1 MGMAASQARLL
12 TITARIHDVEY
23 QAQSIQNAKI
33 QLATQ
38 SDQVYNEYLEALD
51 ATTLTVSDWQGNP
64 IVATFNTLC
73 GKNAVDSGNQY
84 ALKDEKGRLIVEEE
98 IKDAYD
104 NYIDDGGKDDPYAF
118 AMYMLNDE
126 CIGNLDDGTFDENL
140 SDAQTEVAE
149 ENSNDSS
156 LNSLKESMQKILD
169 DAEVSDYNDLD
180 EESRA
185 EYDELEKAYNYKL
198 YNNYAEQV
206 YYKATSG
213 ETDFDQEMFDYY
225 VNIYKQIQAAGG
237 NCISISDYNGLNG
250 DAATDSDWL
259 TNMVKAGKITIDIVN
274 KDNKT
279 GELTFSSTSPSSDT
293 YVGYTESTAI
303 DSKALAKAE
312 AEYEYKMK
320 QIDQKDEKFDMIVS
334 NPPYIPPQDR
344 EGLQI
349 EVKDHEP
356 AAALFTQDEKGLEFY
371 IKITSEA
378 HKYMT
383 QNASLIY
390 EVGINQA
397 ENVMEIMKNNGYK
410 DINYLTD
417 LSGIKRV
424 VYGILENK

>member
-1 MGMAASQARLL
+1 
-12 TITARIHDVEY
+12 
-23 QAQSIQNAKI
+23 
-33 QLATQ
+33 
-38 SDQVYNEYLEALD
+38 
-51 ATTLTVSDWQGNP
+51 
-64 IVATFNTLC
+64 
-73 GKNAVDSGNQY
+73 
-84 ALKDEKGRLIVEEE
+84 
-98 IKDAYD
+98 
-104 NYIDDGGKDDPYAF
+104 
-118 AMYMLNDE
+118 MLNDE

-320 QIDQKDEKFDMIVS
+320 QIDQKDEKFDM
-334 NPPYIPPQDR
+334 
-344 EGLQI
+344 
-349 EVKDHEP
+349 
-356 AAALFTQDEKGLEFY
+356 
-371 IKITSEA
+371 
-378 HKYMT
+378 
-383 QNASLIY
+383 
-390 EVGINQA
+390 
-397 ENVMEIMKNNGYK
+397 
-410 DINYLTD
+410 D
-417 LSGIKRV
+417 LSKLETERTALTTEYDSVKKVIQDNIERTFGIFKHSESLVNDTSIQKYSLFNPFSLFRLNLTSGFFLQQNRYSYIYQVENGRGKFRRSLKSNHYSPFTKKHLITWSLKKRTPSRLTKIV
-424 VYGILENK
+424 P

>member
-140 SDAQTEVAE
+140 SNAQTEVAE

-250 DAATDSDWL
+250 DVATDSDWL

-320 QIDQKDEKFDMIVS
+320 QIDQKDEKFDM
-334 NPPYIPPQDR
+334 
-344 EGLQI
+344 
-349 EVKDHEP
+349 
-356 AAALFTQDEKGLEFY
+356 
-371 IKITSEA
+371 
-378 HKYMT
+378 
-383 QNASLIY
+383 
-390 EVGINQA
+390 
-397 ENVMEIMKNNGYK
+397 
-410 DINYLTD
+410 D
-417 LSGIKRV
+417 LSKLETERTALTTEYDSVKKVIQDNIERTFGIFS
-424 VYGILENK
+424 